1 MDHLWELRTQLNQL
15 ITSNPEEKLQQMSDE
30 PKEAEDS
37 ESQPKVWVSKWNDK
51 HFFFSYILNDGSF
64 GKLEL
69 TLTVG
74 NLKCAGAVFPD
85 HTKMLIRAD
94 RFNILYIDYK
104 GHEVGLQAGGMLS
117 Y

>member
-1 MDHLWELRTQLNQL
+1 MDHLWELKTQLSQL
-15 ITSNPEEKLQQMSDE
+15 IASKPGEKFPQME
-30 PKEAEDS
+30 YRAEDP
-37 ESQPKVWVSKWNDK
+37 ESQPKVWVAKWEEVV
-51 HFFFSYILNDGSF
+51 FGLGYILNDGSI

-104 GHEVGLQAGGMLS
+104 GDEVGLQAGGMLS